1 MNFGEL
7 EDVLGIDEKIKIENK
22 ESEYEEMFKNEI
34 IKVLLSNH
42 DLASIN
48 NKKLTNAVTD
58 AIRIYPDDLYTPTQ
72 IAQYMV
78 SSFDVNTWQK
88 RKVTDKVKECKWN
101 QQEELK
107 LSEMKNWSPIVEDWE
122 ELCKMYP
129 TIYRK
134 RSKAAILKKYHRLLK
149 KKSSKE

>member
-7 EDVLGIDEKIKIENK
+7 EDVLGIDEKLEIENK
-22 ESEYEEMFKNEI
+22 ESEYEEMLKNEI
-34 IKVLLSNH
+34 INVLLSNH
-42 DLASIN
+42 DLTSF
-48 NKKLTNAVTD
+48 NKKKLMHAVTD
-58 AIRIYPDDLYTPTQ
+58 AIRTYPDDLYSPTQ

-78 SSFDVNTWQK
+78 SSFDVNTWRK
-88 RKVTDKVKECKWN
+88 RKVKGKMKECKWN

-107 LSEMKNWSPIVEDWE
+107 LSEMNNQSSIVEDWE

-129 TIYRK
+129 TIYHN

-149 KKSSKE
+149 RS

>member
-7 EDVLGIDEKIKIENK
+7 EDVLGIDEKMEIENK

-42 DLASIN
+42 DLTSV
-48 NKKLTNAVTD
+48 NKKKLMNAVTD

-88 RKVTDKVKECKWN
+88 RKVKDKVKECKWN

-107 LSEMKNWSPIVEDWE
+107 LSEMKNQSSIVGDWE
-122 ELCKMYP
+122 DLCKRYP
-129 TIYRK
+129 TIYRS

-149 KKSSKE
+149 KTSKE